1 MLLLPHACLCI
12 RILLACS
19 PVLSL
24 SVAALPAVAVRP
36 CLCLLRSL
44 SCIGWT
50 LNIPVLHRMA
60 SHAVLHRVDVRYP
73 RLSSHRTQSCI
84 GWTLNIPLLLGTCC
98 VGLTSWKATCTTRA
112 GPAKSWHL
120 AHFVRFSRLWL
131 GSLLPRRCR
140 LGLLPAPLWHLGG
153 PRESRL
159 LGRLRTALAEEGGVI
174 RGMPAAL
181 RADASIH
188 LRPAFHAGAQWMGI
202 SPHVVASAC
211 MFVHPHLACLLAR
224 HLSIG

>member
-12 RILLACS
+12 RIWLACS

-50 LNIPVLHRMA
+50 LNIPVLHRIA
-60 SHAVLHRVDVRYP
+60 SHAVLHRVDIKYP
-73 RLSSHRTQSCI
+73 PVAWHLLCWPDLVEGDLYNSCGPCQVLASRSLRSFLSS
-84 GWTLNIPLLLGTCC
+84 
-98 VGLTSWKATCTTRA
+98 VA
-112 GPAKSWHL
+112 G
-120 AHFVRFSRLWL
+120 FS
-131 GSLLPRRCR
+131 
-140 LGLLPAPLWHLGG
+140 PAPEVQVGFAACASMAFGG
-153 PRESRL
+153 
-159 LGRLRTALAEEGGVI
+159 GVRTALAEEGGVI

-188 LRPAFHAGAQWMGI
+188 LRPAFHAGGQWMGI
-202 SPHVVASAC
+202 SPHVVASASC
-211 MFVHPHLACLLAR
+211 LRACSASLNWVILR
-224 HLSIG
+224 PLCIYIHIYINTIIHN